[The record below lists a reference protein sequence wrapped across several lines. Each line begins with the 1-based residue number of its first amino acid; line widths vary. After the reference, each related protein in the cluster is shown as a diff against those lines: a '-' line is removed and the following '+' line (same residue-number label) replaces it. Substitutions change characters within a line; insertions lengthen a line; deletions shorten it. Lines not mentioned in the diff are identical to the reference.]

1 MVNGIGSQNSY
12 DVSQIQQTNRKPPS
26 AEDMFQRLTNDIGGD
41 GKTIS
46 KEDLDSYISELESGT
61 DGDKGKL
68 GFLKQLSSKFDQI
81 SGGKDNITV
90 DDLKNGR
97 DILKPQGG
105 FQGAPPPTDFSK
117 MFSKLSSNIGSDDD
131 SISIDELEEYLEKI
145 KNNGS
150 ETKET
155 KLVSKLIEDFDSIS
169 EGTGS
174 ITADNIQNLFFN
186 QSNPRYQWQ
195 DPSTITSDQLQP
207 PIDIKV

>member
-12 DVSQIQQTNRKPPS
+12 DVSQIQQMNRKPPS

-46 KEDLDSYISELESGT
+46 KEALDSYISDLESGT
-61 DGDKGKL
+61 DGNKGKL

-105 FQGAPPPTDFSK
+105 PQGAPPPPDFSK
-117 MFSKLSSNIGSDDD
+117 MFDELSSKIGSDDD

-150 ETKET
+150 ETNET

-169 EGTGS
+169 EGTGA
-174 ITADNIQNLFFN
+174 ITADNIQNLFN